1 MKISEMQDKLQELQ
15 NDLSIIMETVN
26 AVETSLTEGSL
37 SPVHVGW
44 VLIGAVRSLENAV
57 DDTEALINETI
68 QMQAVLEKL

>member
-15 NDLSIIMETVN
+15 NDLSIISETVN
-26 AVETSLTEGSL
+26 AVESSLTEGVL
-37 SPVHVGW
+37 KPGQVGW
-44 VLIGAVRSLENAV
+44 ALIGAVRSLENAV